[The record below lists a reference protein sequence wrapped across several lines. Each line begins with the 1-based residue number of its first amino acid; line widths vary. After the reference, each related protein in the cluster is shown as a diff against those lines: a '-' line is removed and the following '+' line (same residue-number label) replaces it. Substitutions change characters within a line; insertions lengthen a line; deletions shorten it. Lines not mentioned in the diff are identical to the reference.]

1 MTKARDLA
9 NLISTGNP
17 LSDGAISVAEIS
29 DLTAS
34 ASEINK
40 LDGVTVSTSEIS
52 SVTGKL
58 PLSGG
63 TLTGNLSLTSSSG
76 NRQIAITSTNGIGS
90 LEVGGSTAAFID
102 VKVPD
107 TDDFDTRYG
116 HETLNCTGNY
126 AFQRASSTKLTL
138 TSTGADVTGLLNTDN
153 LTINGAQGTNGQV
166 LSSTGSGVGW
176 ADAGGGA
183 WSLLQ
188 RNAISSNTSSISYT
202 NSLLTSTYKH
212 YRLIISDVKM
222 SNSTQL
228 ILRFLNGSTAITASY
243 DFIGWRLDPPA
254 TSYFSYQNGLGSSYA
269 SLMGNT
275 GNSDYSFSGTVD
287 VILATGN
294 NVPYGRSSLTTNFQS
309 GSYMRAK
316 TAEYAFTNYNN
327 PLSTTMN
334 GFQVKPA
341 SGSASFTQGTFSLYA
356 LS

>member
-17 LSDGAISVAEIS
+17 LADGAVSVAEIS

-34 ASEINK
+34 AAELNK
-40 LDGVTVSTSEIS
+40 MDGVTVSTSEIN

-166 LSSTGSGVGW
+166 LTSTGSGVGW

-183 WSLLQ
+183 WNFITSVTADQDSYATLTSIFSTTYDYYRVIATDVFSHDANQSDLHMQ
-188 RNAISSNTSSISYT
+188 TTTNGSSWTNPDYRYDIKYNQSSQSEQYANGPRFYENMGAASGGMQKLHFWMDAFKPFGTTVKVFRYSGAGYTGYANTVINPMDAWQIESSSSTALTGVRFYTSNSISGNFKVY
-202 NSLLTSTYKH
+202 
-212 YRLIISDVKM
+212 
-222 SNSTQL
+222 
-228 ILRFLNGSTAITASY
+228 
-243 DFIGWRLDPPA
+243 
-254 TSYFSYQNGLGSSYA
+254 GL
-269 SLMGNT
+269 
-275 GNSDYSFSGTVD
+275 
-287 VILATGN
+287 
-294 NVPYGRSSLTTNFQS
+294 
-309 GSYMRAK
+309 
-316 TAEYAFTNYNN
+316 
-327 PLSTTMN
+327 
-334 GFQVKPA
+334 
-341 SGSASFTQGTFSLYA
+341 A